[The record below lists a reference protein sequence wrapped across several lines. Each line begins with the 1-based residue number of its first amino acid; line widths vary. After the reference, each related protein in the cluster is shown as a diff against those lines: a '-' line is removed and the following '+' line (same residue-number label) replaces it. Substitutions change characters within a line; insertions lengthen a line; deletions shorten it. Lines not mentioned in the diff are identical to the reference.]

1 MSLYEKW
8 KVTLLSVSNTNMPN
22 FERESKN
29 ILYKPQ
35 KAIILA
41 AGVGLRMA
49 PINMTIPKGLL
60 EVNGQP
66 LIERLII
73 QLHEAGVHDIY
84 VVVGYKREEFEYL
97 RIKYNVSLIINEY
110 YHSKNNLY
118 SLNLAGNYL
127 EDSYIIPCD
136 IWCKTNPFNSTE
148 PYTWYMV
155 TEEYDSKS
163 SVKLEQSMELTE
175 SIGGNRMVGI
185 AYIASSDSENVK
197 KRIQDLCKEQYNDD
211 AFWEIILSEKE
222 KFRFYGK
229 LIAQDKVTEINT
241 YEQLRKLDSQSIHL
255 DCDEIALAAN
265 VLNVSQSRITDI
277 SSLKKGMTNRSFVF
291 SCEGNKYIMRIPGE
305 GTEKLINRQE
315 EATVYQLIA
324 PQNICD
330 PLVYINPQNGYKI
343 TKYVD
348 NARVCDPFSK
358 NDVVICIDALKR
370 FHKLSLKV
378 SHTFDLFDKI
388 EFYENLWQE
397 ADSAYADYEE
407 TKKHIYSL
415 QAFIDK
421 TKGEYV
427 LTHIDAVPDNFLIC
441 EKKDGEKEIKI
452 IDWEYA
458 AMQDP
463 HVDIAMFCIYALY
476 DRQKIDETINIYFN
490 NNCPKIIRTKIYCYI
505 AVCGLLW
512 SNWCEY
518 KRQLGVEFG
527 EYALKQYLYA
537 KEYFEIVKNEIR
549 L

>member
-1 MSLYEKW
+1 MSK
-8 KVTLLSVSNTNMPN
+8 

-29 ILYKPQ
+29 TLYKPQ

-97 RIKYNVSLIINEY
+97 CIKYNVSLIINEY

-118 SLNLAGNYL
+118 SLNLAGDYL

-343 TKYVD
+343 C
-348 NARVCDPFSK
+348 R
-358 NDVVICIDALKR
+358 
-370 FHKLSLKV
+370 
-378 SHTFDLFDKI
+378 
-388 EFYENLWQE
+388 
-397 ADSAYADYEE
+397 
-407 TKKHIYSL
+407 
-415 QAFIDK
+415 
-421 TKGEYV
+421 
-427 LTHIDAVPDNFLIC
+427 
-441 EKKDGEKEIKI
+441 
-452 IDWEYA
+452 
-458 AMQDP
+458 
-463 HVDIAMFCIYALY
+463 
-476 DRQKIDETINIYFN
+476 
-490 NNCPKIIRTKIYCYI
+490 
-505 AVCGLLW
+505 
-512 SNWCEY
+512 
-518 KRQLGVEFG
+518 
-527 EYALKQYLYA
+527 
-537 KEYFEIVKNEIR
+537 
-549 L
+549 

>member
-1 MSLYEKW
+1 
-8 KVTLLSVSNTNMPN
+8 MPK

-118 SLNLAGNYL
+118 SLNLAGDYL

-241 YEQLRKLDSQSIHL
+241 YEQLRKLDSQSVHL

-315 EATVYQLIA
+315 EATVYELIA

-441 EKKDGEKEIKI
+441 EKKDGKKEIKI

-490 NNCPKIIRTKIYCYI
+490 NNCPKIIRTKIYCYVAI
-505 AVCGLLW
+505 CGLLW

-518 KRQLGVEFG
+518 KRQLGVKFG
-527 EYALKQYLYA
+527 EYAFKQYVYA
-537 KEYFEIVKNEIR
+537 KEYFEIVKNEIG

>member
-8 KVTLLSVSNTNMPN
+8 KVKLLSVSNTNMPN

-127 EDSYIIPCD
+127 ENSYIVPCD

-441 EKKDGEKEIKI
+441 EKKDGKKEIKI

-490 NNCPKIIRTKIYCYI
+490 NNCPKIIRTKIYCYVAI
-505 AVCGLLW
+505 CGLLW

-518 KRQLGVEFG
+518 KRQLGVKFG
-527 EYALKQYLYA
+527 EYAFKQYVYA

>member
-1 MSLYEKW
+1 
-8 KVTLLSVSNTNMPN
+8 MPK

-35 KAIILA
+35 QAVILA

-66 LIERLII
+66 LIERLIV
-73 QLHEAGVHDIY
+73 QLHEVGIHDIY
-84 VVVGYKREEFEYL
+84 IVVGYKREEFAYL
-97 RIKYNVSLIINEY
+97 SSKYDISLIINEY

-118 SLNLAGNYL
+118 SLNLASNYL
-127 EDSYIIPCD
+127 ENSYIVPCD

-197 KRIQDLCKEQYNDD
+197 KRIQDFCKDKYNDD
-211 AFWEIILSEKE
+211 AFWEIVLSEKE
-222 KFRFYGK
+222 KFRFHGK
-229 LIAQDKVTEINT
+229 LIAQDRVTEINT
-241 YEQLRKLDSQSIHL
+241 YEQLRKLDSQSVHL

-315 EATVYQLIA
+315 EATVYELIA

-441 EKKDGEKEIKI
+441 EKKDGKKEIKI

-527 EYALKQYLYA
+527 EYAFKQYVYA
-537 KEYFEIVKNEIR
+537 KEYFEIVKNEIG